1 MFAAIAALPIVMC
14 SCPDSCVDENE
25 PKGFV
30 AKMKNDYSDKVMVRM
45 FIDSIRN
52 DTSYCCVSKGNHTV
66 NIIGK
71 YYSLNH
77 YSYDIAVYTSIKSED
92 WEDSMMDSIS
102 KYIVDTNPFEE
113 VYAYYKKSYS
123 LDELKKIIENNELNK
138 FERLK

>member
-30 AKMKNDYSDKVMVRM
+30 AKMKNDYSDKVMAT
-45 FIDSIRN
+45 INISSKG
-52 DTSYCCVSKGNHTV
+52 DTSYCCISTGNHTE
-66 NIIGK
+66 NIIDD
-71 YYSLNH
+71 YYLIKSAL
-77 YSYDIAVYTSIKSED
+77 YDDIAYTSILSKEWD
-92 WEDSMMDSIS
+92 DMFLDSLN
-102 KYIVDTNPFEE
+102 KYVIDVDPFEE